1 LGTYLANTGSTP
13 FTQDAAMDV
22 IRAAHSGLKAMLCLT
37 VLQGCAGSGKGLD
50 ADGNPIGAG
59 SSGSV
64 PLSADFASLQA
75 NVFTP
80 ICSVCHVGG
89 GAPEGLRL
97 DAADSYSLLVNVPST
112 EVPSLMRVKPGDP
125 DHSYIVQK
133 LEGTAAV
140 GGQMP
145 LGGPYLPASTIA
157 FIRQWISNG
166 APPAAAAAASSDV
179 AADGLILETMVP
191 DASEPVT
198 ESPPQILL
206 TFNHDL
212 DVSQLAVLTAHIEG
226 PAANIAAHLSAPAGN
241 LKALMI
247 VPEQSLEPGHYRVLL
262 HSDTAPTVSD
272 LSGHSLALGTPMAEL
287 PGASGDALLLS
298 FDVEVLP

>member
-1 LGTYLANTGSTP
+1 MN
-13 FTQDAAMDV
+13 V

-59 SSGSV
+59 SSASV

-125 DHSYIVQK
+125 DNSYIVQK

-166 APPAAAAAASSDV
+166 AAPAAAAATSSDV
-179 AADGLILETMVP
+179 AADGLILETLVP
-191 DASEPVT
+191 DSSEPVA

-212 DVSQLAVLTAHIEG
+212 DVSQLATLTARIEG
-226 PAANIAAHLSAPAGN
+226 PAANIAAHLSVPAGN

-247 VPEQSLEPGHYRVLL
+247 VPEQRLDPGRYRVLL
-262 HSDTAPTVSD
+262 HSDTAPSVGD
-272 LSGHSLALGTPMAEL
+272 LSGHSLALGTAMTAAPDAT
-287 PGASGDALLLS
+287 GDALVLT
-298 FDVEVLP
+298 FDVEALP

>member
-1 LGTYLANTGSTP
+1 MT
-13 FTQDAAMDV
+13 V
-22 IRAAHSGLKAMLCLT
+22 IRAAHCGLMATLCLA
-37 VLQGCAGSGKGLD
+37 VLQGCSGNGQGLD
-50 ADGNPIGAG
+50 SNGNQIGAG
-59 SSGSV
+59 ASGSV

-80 ICSVCHVGG
+80 ICAVCHIGG
-89 GAPEGLRL
+89 GAPQGLRL

-112 EVPSLMRVKPGDP
+112 EVPAVMRVKPGDP
-125 DHSYIVQK
+125 DNSYIIQK

-140 GGQMP
+140 GYRMP
-145 LGGPYLPASTIA
+145 LGGPYLSASTIA

-166 APPAAAAAASSDV
+166 APPPAAATMSSEV
-179 AADGLILETMVP
+179 AADAFTLKTIVP
-191 DASEPVT
+191 DSSEPVA

-212 DVSQLAVLTAHIEG
+212 DVTQIGTLTARIEG
-226 PAANIAAHLSAPAGN
+226 PAAVTAAHLSVPAGN

-247 VPEQSLEPGHYRVLL
+247 VPEHRLEPGHYRVLL
-262 HSDTAPTVSD
+262 HSDTAPNVSD
-272 LSGHSLALGTPMAEL
+272 LSGHSLALGTLLSTGGQDA
-287 PGASGDALLLS
+287 AGDALISS